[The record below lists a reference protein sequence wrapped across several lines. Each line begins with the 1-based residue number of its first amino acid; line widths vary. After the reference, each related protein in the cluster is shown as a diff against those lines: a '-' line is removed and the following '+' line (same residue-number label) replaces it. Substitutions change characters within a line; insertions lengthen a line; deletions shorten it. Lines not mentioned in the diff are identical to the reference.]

1 MNAKNPLS
9 SEPSASAS
17 RPDSV
22 ANRLIAVI
30 DIGTG
35 AIRMEIAEIKE
46 DRSVNTLEKLS
57 QAVTLGEDTFQM
69 RNIQKTTMEE
79 CVRILKSYR
88 RRLDEYQITRDNQ
101 IRVVATSAVREADNR
116 LVFTDRIFI
125 ATGFEIAP
133 LDEAEV
139 NRITYQGI
147 RPYLTAK
154 PNLDEARTIVTEIGG
169 GTTEL
174 LLVQHGDV
182 LFSNNYRLG
191 ALRLREMLKGYRVP
205 LSKERT
211 IMENQI
217 ERVVEQIVHE
227 VPSDKSMKLVVLGGD
242 VRFALSQL
250 RPEDEIPDPTNSPD
264 ELDRIK
270 VSELSKFTD
279 KILQKNEDQLVQN
292 YHLSFTDAETLGPA
306 LLAYTKLAEAYQL
319 KHIYV
324 TKANFRDG
332 LLKEMADQKNWS
344 DEFNRQVIRSTIDFG
359 KRFDFD
365 ETHARHVAFLADT
378 LFQSLQNEHKLELRN
393 RLLLYTGALLHEI
406 GIYVNQRG
414 YHKHSMYLISNG
426 NLFGLGQTDLL
437 LVSLIARYH
446 RRASPKATHPGY
458 ATLDRLSRI
467 AITKMAAILRVADAL
482 DYSYSQRVKE
492 IECEINQGQLIISI
506 PHVEDVSLEQIALV
520 EKGPLFEEVFG
531 LKVHLRNK

>member
-531 LKVHLRNK
+531 LKVHLRKK

>member
-1 MNAKNPLS
+1 MNAKKS
-9 SEPSASAS
+9 TATETSANTSHLEAT
-17 RPDSV
+17 P
-22 ANRLIAVI
+22 NRLIAVI

-35 AIRMEIAEIKE
+35 AIRMEIAEIKANS
-46 DRSVNTLEKLS
+46 SVNTLEKLS
-57 QAVTLGEDTFQM
+57 QAVTLGEDTFQK

-88 RRLDEYQITRDNQ
+88 RRLDEYQITRDDQ

-116 LVFTDRIFI
+116 LAFTDRIFI
-125 ATGFEIAP
+125 ATGFEVAP

-174 LLVQHGDV
+174 LLVQNGDV

-217 ERVVEQIVHE
+217 ERVVEQIIHE
-227 VPSDKSMKLVVLGGD
+227 VPGDKSIKLVVLGGD

-279 KILQKNEDQLVQN
+279 TILQQNEDQLVQK

-332 LLKEMADQKNWS
+332 LLKEMADQKTWS

-365 ETHARHVAFLADT
+365 EAHARHVAFLADT
-378 LFQSLQNEHKLELRN
+378 LFQSLQNEHKLDLRN
-393 RLLLYTGALLHEI
+393 RLLLYTAALLHEI
-406 GIYVNQRG
+406 GIYVNRRG
-414 YHKHSMYLISNG
+414 FHKHSMYLIGNG
-426 NLFGLGQTDLL
+426 NLFGLGQADLL

-446 RRASPKATHPGY
+446 RRASPKASHPGF
-458 ATLDRLSRI
+458 ATLDRKSRI

-482 DYSYSQRVKE
+482 DSSYSQRVKK
-492 IECEINQGQLIISI
+492 IECEIDQGQLILSI
-506 PHVEDVSLEQIALV
+506 PHVDDVSLEQIALV

-531 LKVHLRNK
+531 LQVHLRKK